1 MGRIFY
7 VMGKS
12 SSGKDSIYTT
22 VKNNKALGLKPIV
35 LYTTRPIR
43 EGEVNG
49 REYFFVDV
57 LEYESK
63 KLAGKI
69 IESRTYNTVYGEWIY
84 FTVLDEQIDL
94 EQNNYVAIGTLESYQ
109 KIRKYFGSEN
119 ILPLYIEVEDGIRLQ
134 RALERERKE
143 SMPKYTEMCRRFLAD
158 AEDFS
163 EENIKAAE
171 IDRVFNNMDLKICL
185 DEIEEFIRENL

>member
-94 EQNNYVAIGTLESYQ
+94 EQNNYIAIGTLESYQ